1 MSSINEKLKEIFS
14 LSLKIDNAT
23 FYHQKT
29 AESGNVYTF
38 AKGVEGYAINVE
50 FRYSEWVD
58 KKNPESLDSAINKL
72 KQIILSQP

>member
-1 MSSINEKLKEIFS
+1 MKTVNEKLQEIFR
-14 LSLKIDNAT
+14 LSLKIDNST

-38 AKGVEGYAINVE
+38 EKGVEGYKINVE

-58 KKNPESLDSAINKL
+58 KKNPESLDNAIKSLNN
-72 KQIILSQP
+72 IILNQ